1 MGNIDENLKKTANRL
16 AKEEVDALANELLT
30 SLKVW
35 AQIHRRTGE
44 LTRALHMIEEDDNT
58 VIIDGG
64 TRSDYTH
71 GFHPMVFKVNN
82 DAKNFYNNLIKDAK
96 KQYE

>member
-1 MGNIDENLKKTANRL
+1 MENIDENLKTAAKKL
-16 AKEEVDALANELLT
+16 AKDEVDALANELLT

-44 LTRALHMIEEDDNT
+44 LTRALHIIDADNDA

-64 TRSDYTH
+64 TRSDYTN
-71 GFHPMVFKVNN
+71 GFHPIVFTTNKE
-82 DAKNFYNNLIKDAK
+82 AKNFYNNLIIEAK

>member
-1 MGNIDENLKKTANRL
+1 MGNIDENLKKTAKQL

-71 GFHPMVFKVNN
+71 GFHPMVFTVNN